1 MQSEHLLLN
10 RKHVE
15 GVAHDKRR
23 GHVLPR
29 HVRLR
34 RHVPH
39 GEEQS
44 VSIVANLS
52 VYAAPLGERWWLGE
66 HGDLREREP
75 LLAFERLDGA
85 CVASQPV
92 RDQRARRRVQ
102 KAAVDLVLVACER
115 NGRVGKGV

>member
-1 MQSEHLLLN
+1 MRHLLLKW
-10 RKHVE
+10 KHVE
-15 GVAHDKRR
+15 GVAHNKRR